1 MPSLSLTDL
10 VDIVSASGTPKATKV
25 RRIKHRPPYNPAADF
40 YKRLRDSII
49 EAHQQGEDR
58 SALDQTLSGL
68 TDAKKMKAFPRILS
82 GYRKWWG
89 QKELVWFVPPSESYS
104 AHGIDVS
111 VNPELGLE
119 VNGIPHLIKLY
130 FKAEPLSKNRTDIIT
145 HLMAVVLGPDCPEV
159 TVMSLLDVRRAKL
172 IAPTVPIEGLSG
184 ILDAELAYISTLWPT
199 L

>member
-40 YKRLRDSII
+40 YKRIRDSII
-49 EAHQQGEDR
+49 EAHQQGEGR
-58 SALDQTLSGL
+58 SVLGQTLNGL
-68 TDAKKMKAFPRILS
+68 TDAKKMKAYPHILS

-89 QKELVWFVPPSESYS
+89 QKELVWFAPPTESYS
-104 AHGIDVS
+104 ARGIDVS

-130 FKAEPLSKNRTDIIT
+130 FKAEPLSKNRIDIIT
-145 HLMAVVLGPDCPEV
+145 HLMAVVLGADCSEV

-184 ILDAELAYISTLWPT
+184 ILNAELAYISTLWPT

>member
-25 RRIKHRPPYNPAADF
+25 RRIKYRLPYNPAADF
-40 YKRLRDSII
+40 YKRIRDSII
-49 EAHQQGEDR
+49 EAHQQGEDK
-58 SALDQTLSGL
+58 SALDQTLNGL
-68 TDAKKMKAFPRILS
+68 MDAKKRKAYPAILS

-89 QKELVWFVPPSESYS
+89 QKELVWFPPPTETYS
-104 AHGIDVS
+104 AHSIDVS

-119 VNGIPHLIKLY
+119 VSGIPHLIKLY
-130 FKAEPLSKNRTDIIT
+130 FKAEPLSKNRIDIIT
-145 HLMAVVLGPDCPEV
+145 HLMAVVLGADCPKG

-172 IAPTVPIEGLSG
+172 IAPTVPIAGLSG